1 MNIDTKLRPNS
12 DKTYV
17 KLNEV
22 IIRPSCNHEG
32 MIPNSDQ
39 SYVKRKE
46 VIIRINQKFP
56 NFQLFII
63 IWENSEI
70 LNIDNSDKTYV
81 KLNEVIIR
89 PSCNHEG
96 MIPNSDQSYVKRK
109 EVIIRINQKF
119 PNFQLFIIIWENS
132 EILNIDNS
140 DKT

>member
-1 MNIDTKLRPNS
+1 MHICWKSDESRILNIDTKLRPNS

-70 LNIDNSDKTYV
+70 LNIDTKLRLNSDKTYV

-96 MIPNSDQSYVKRK
+96 RNASKLYLFANNSKYIMLQ
-109 EVIIRINQKF
+109 N
-119 PNFQLFIIIWENS
+119 
-132 EILNIDNS
+132 ILYIM
-140 DKT
+140 K